1 MIVVSDTSVI
11 TALLH
16 VGRHAL
22 LQDLY
27 EIVLIPEA
35 VHQELTRSHP
45 ILPEFLEV
53 RPAADRAKVARLTT
67 DLDLGEAEAIVLAL
81 ETNADLFLIDERLGR
96 LVALREGLA
105 ITGLMGVLVVAK
117 RRNLIPSVRDL
128 VGQIETEAGFRV
140 SDAVKREAFR
150 AAGE

>member
-11 TALLH
+11 TALIH

-35 VHQELTRSHP
+35 VHQELNRSHP
-45 ILPEFLEV
+45 VLPGFLEV
-53 RPAADRAKVARLTT
+53 RAAADRAKVAQLTT

-81 ETNADLFLIDERLGR
+81 ESKADLLLIDEKLGR
-96 LVALREGLA
+96 LAALHEGLA
-105 ITGLMGVLVVAK
+105 ITGLMGVLVAAK
-117 RRNLIPSVRDL
+117 RKNYIPSMREL
-128 VGQIETEAGFRV
+128 VGRIETEAGFRV
-140 SDAVKREAFR
+140 SEAVKREAFR
-150 AAGE
+150 AVGE

>member
-11 TALLH
+11 TALIQ

-35 VHQELTRSHP
+35 VHRELTRSHP
-45 ILPEFLEV
+45 ILPGFLEV
-53 RPAADRAKVARLTT
+53 RAAADREKVAWLTT
-67 DLDLGEAEAIVLAL
+67 NLDLGEAEAIVLAL
-81 ETNADLFLIDERLGR
+81 ESNADLILIDEKLGR
-96 LVALREGLA
+96 LAALREGLA
-105 ITGLMGVLVVAK
+105 ITGLMGVLVAAK
-117 RRNLIPSVRDL
+117 RKNRIPSVREL

-140 SDAVKREAFR
+140 SEAVKREAFR